1 MRSVEVALEFQD
13 VSKTYDPG
21 GGAPRSV
28 LAGLSFQVAR
38 GASLAVVGRS
48 GSGKSTLLNL
58 AGGIDL
64 PSSGRVLVAGEDLA
78 TLSDRRR
85 SLLRRERI
93 GFVFQFYH
101 LLPHLSVADN
111 VALPAWIAGRGTAA
125 VRARIGELL
134 ARVGLADRA
143 ADPVQKLSGGEM
155 QRVAICRALLA
166 RPALLLADEPTGSLD
181 EENGRLVMALL
192 LALAE
197 EEGSTLLIATHSLE
211 LARLA
216 GEVRRLHG
224 GRLEGG
230 GAA

>member
-1 MRSVEVALEFQD
+1 MRSAEIALEFQQ

-21 GGAPRSV
+21 GGAPRVV
-28 LAGLSFQVAR
+28 LAGLSFRVAR
-38 GASLAVVGRS
+38 GASLAIVGRS

-64 PSSGRVLVAGEDLA
+64 PSEGRVLVAGEDLA

-85 SLLRRERI
+85 TLLRREKI

-111 VALPAWIAGRGTAA
+111 VALPAWIAGQGTAA
-125 VRARIGELL
+125 VRARIAELL

-143 ADPVQKLSGGEM
+143 GDPVQKLSGGEM

-181 EENGRLVMALL
+181 EENGRLVMTLL

-216 GEVRRLHG
+216 REVRRLHG
-224 GRLEGG
+224 GRLEGED
-230 GAA
+230 AP